1 MTRVRHSRWSM
12 TTSPP
17 RRGRAGTGGS
27 RRSARCRRGNQ
38 FLLLIGVN
46 AALGST
52 LAAAPD
58 LFVSRPG
65 EIVRLSDLNSDD
77 DFLDSGERL
86 PYCTGLS
93 AATGSIVATPDA
105 LFIARNDL
113 PIVLRIADLNGDG
126 DALDAGEVSLFA
138 EWTGGPPAPTFT
150 ALAPAAAG
158 VLYVADSANGRL
170 LRLEDAN
177 GDGDA
182 LDFNELQIVGDGL
195 TNLVSLA
202 VRPDGCVLA
211 AQNLAAVPV
220 RILRDRNGDGD
231 FFDFAEN
238 LSYAES
244 TTPGNGFI
252 AISDWSSFLARP
264 ATGDVV
270 LLRDL
275 TRDHDVLDVGEV
287 VTYAAGMTSAT
298 HLTADITAELYIA
311 AADAPG
317 TVYRVTDSNGD
328 GDALDIGEVQLVA
341 EGLTTPTGIAVA
353 VTRAVPGC
361 VRGDLNADGFV
372 TSADAPLLA
381 STLIDPTGAELC
393 RADANDDG
401 LLDGRDVTAF
411 VDLLLS

>member
-1 MTRVRHSRWSM
+1 MSFAAVLC
-12 TTSPP
+12 SPV
-17 RRGRAGTGGS
+17 S
-27 RRSARCRRGNQ
+27 
-38 FLLLIGVN
+38 
-46 AALGST
+46 
-52 LAAAPD
+52 AAPD
-58 LFVSRPG
+58 LFVSRSG
-65 EIVRLSDLNSDD
+65 EIVRLRDLNQDGD
-77 DFLDSGERL
+77 YLDALERAAYCSGL
-86 PYCTGLS
+86 PS
-93 AATGSIVATPDA
+93 AMGFVVATADA
-105 LFIARNDL
+105 LYVARNDL
-113 PIVLRIADLNGDG
+113 PIVLRIADLNDDG

-138 EWTGGPPAPTFT
+138 EWTGGPPAPTFS

-158 VLYVADSANGRL
+158 VLYVADSTNGRL

-182 LDFNELQIVGDGL
+182 LDFGELLVVGDGL
-195 TNLVSLA
+195 TSPMSLA

-244 TTPGNGFI
+244 TTPGNGII

-264 ATGDVV
+264 ATGEVV
-270 LLRDL
+270 WLRDL

-287 VTYAAGMTSAT
+287 ATYAAGMTSAT
-298 HLTADITAELYIA
+298 HLAADITAELYIA

-353 VTRAVPGC
+353 VTRVVPSC
-361 VRGDLNADGFV
+361 VRGDLNADGSV

-381 STLIDPTGAELC
+381 STLVDPTGAELC
-393 RADANDDG
+393 RADTNDDG
-401 LLDGRDVTAF
+401 LLDGRDVAAF